1 MMQGAEI
8 SILSNEVSHFICEFY
23 QFAVLAAKDTVVTAN
38 QHNFQKL
45 GRQTAYHFDDVN
57 NLL

>member
-8 SILSNEVSHFICEFY
+8 SIFSNEVSHFICEFY

-38 QHNFQKL
+38 
-45 GRQTAYHFDDVN
+45 
-57 NLL
+57 